1 MQGQVT
7 IVTGGAKG
15 IGRYIAHGF
24 AKEGAK
30 VAIADID
37 TERLEKT
44 RQELEGVTS
53 EVLSAK
59 VDVQNEEE
67 VREFM
72 AQVANRFGQID
83 VLVNNAAIVP
93 HFNWGISRWAVI
105 RDMDKSFWD
114 SVIQTNLGGTF
125 LCTKHVLPY
134 MEKHRSGHILNV
146 HGGGSDPGACAYVVS
161 KEAIRTFT
169 HMVAEEVR
177 ESNICVIIVAPE
189 GPFATEDAPEEARRR
204 MKSPEEM
211 GNRFLLAAQA
221 GMEMSGQLVNLKDG
235 RLNVR
240 TGPRE

>member
-1 MQGQVT
+1 MRDKAT

-37 TERLEKT
+37 TGRLEQT
-44 RQELEGVTS
+44 RKELEGMTS

-67 VREFM
+67 VRGFM

-114 SVIQTNLGGTF
+114 GVIQTNLGGTF

-134 MEKHRSGHILNV
+134 MEKRQSGHILNV

-161 KEAIRTFT
+161 KESIRAFT
-169 HMVAEEVR
+169 RMVAEEVR
-177 ESNICVIIVAPE
+177 ESNICVVIVAPE

-204 MKSPEEM
+204 MKSPADM

-221 GMEMSGQLVNLKDG
+221 GMEMSGHLVNLKDG

>member
-1 MQGQVT
+1 MRDKAT

-37 TERLEKT
+37 TGRLEQT
-44 RQELEGVTS
+44 RKELEGMTS

-59 VDVQNEEE
+59 VNVQNEEE
-67 VREFM
+67 VRGFM

-114 SVIQTNLGGTF
+114 GVIQTNLGGTF

-134 MEKHRSGHILNV
+134 MEKRQSGHILNV

-161 KEAIRTFT
+161 KEAIRIFT
-169 HMVAEEVR
+169 RMVADEER
-177 ESNICVIIVAPE
+177 ESNICVVIVAPE
-189 GPFATEDAPEEARRR
+189 GPFATEDAPEEVRRR
-204 MKSPEEM
+204 MKSPADM
-211 GNRFLLAAQA
+211 GNRFLLAAEA

>member
-37 TERLEKT
+37 TERLDQT
-44 RQELEGVTS
+44 RKELEGMTS

-59 VDVQNEEE
+59 VDVRNEEE

-114 SVIQTNLGGTF
+114 RVIQTALGGTF

-134 MEKHRSGHILNV
+134 MEKRRSDHILNV

-169 HMVAEEVR
+169 RMVAEEVR
-177 ESNICVIIVAPE
+177 ESNICVVIVAPE

-204 MKSPEEM
+204 MKAPEEM

-240 TGPRE
+240 TGPRH

>member
-1 MQGQVT
+1 MRDKVT

-37 TERLEKT
+37 TGRLDQT
-44 RQELEGVTS
+44 RQELQGLTS
-53 EVLSAK
+53 KVLSAK
-59 VDVQNEEE
+59 VDVRNEEE
-67 VREFM
+67 VRGFM

-93 HFNWGISRWAVI
+93 HFNWGVPKWALI
-105 RDMDKSFWD
+105 RDMDKNFWD
-114 SVIQTNLGGTF
+114 RVIQTAVGGTY

-134 MEKHRSGHILNV
+134 MEKRRSGHILNV

-177 ESNICVIIVAPE
+177 ESNICVVIVAPE

-204 MKSPEEM
+204 MKAPEEM

-235 RLNVR
+235 RLNVK
-240 TGPRE
+240 TGPQR